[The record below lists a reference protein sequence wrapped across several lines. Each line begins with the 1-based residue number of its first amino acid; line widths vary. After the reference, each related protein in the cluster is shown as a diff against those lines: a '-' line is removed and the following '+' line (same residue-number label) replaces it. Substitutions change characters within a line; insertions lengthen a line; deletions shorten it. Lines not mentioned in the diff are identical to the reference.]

1 MHMLVKL
8 IFITAAY
15 MYNIARASGV
25 CGKPELPDNTEPVP
39 DLYTDKNIGET
50 FRIKCAKGYIR
61 KAGTSSLIRCTQE
74 NGNAYWHS
82 DLPLKCIPDPRNPPV
97 ATTDPRNP
105 HVATTE
111 TQSPPQQFTS
121 STTERTARK
130 HPTLYCTSS
139 PTTATGHIALTT
151 TNEVVT
157 NKTRRTTSQPTLM
170 NTRKETESITTTNET
185 TTSYTSREYVTTT
198 TSHTPSGSFTTT
210 GVNTS
215 ERTSTISEGRNTG
228 AAFSDVSSCEC
239 HLLLFISYTQKYISP
254 LCAKF
259 LCFFFIQHLATVGGV
274 IGIILL
280 CLVAAVFIFLW
291 LRHRN
296 HRNHTQYHPK
306 PDPYTSYI
314 AVPVCASEHSS
325 AQSNKAE
332 NSAEGSVIDKNP
344 GIPQGADTC
353 DELLPQ
359 TDS

>member
-82 DLPLKCIPDPRNPPV
+82 DLPLKCIP
-97 ATTDPRNP
+97 DPRNP

-228 AAFSDVSSCEC
+228 AAFSDVSS
-239 HLLLFISYTQKYISP
+239 S
-254 LCAKF
+254 
-259 LCFFFIQHLATVGGV
+259 TVGGV

>member
-39 DLYTDKNIGET
+39 DLYIDKNIGET

-228 AAFSDVSSCEC
+228 AAFSNVSS
-239 HLLLFISYTQKYISP
+239 S
-254 LCAKF
+254 
-259 LCFFFIQHLATVGGV
+259 TVGGV
-274 IGIILL
+274 TGIILL
-280 CLVAAVFIFLW
+280 CLAAVFIFLW

-296 HRNHTQYHPK
+296 HRNHTEYHPK

-332 NSAEGSVIDKNP
+332 NSAEDSVIDKNP

>member
-39 DLYTDKNIGET
+39 DLYIDKNIGET
-50 FRIKCAKGYIR
+50 FRIKCAKGYVR

-105 HVATTE
+105 PVATTE

-139 PTTATGHIALTT
+139 PTT
-151 TNEVVT
+151 
-157 NKTRRTTSQPTLM
+157 
-170 NTRKETESITTTNET
+170 
-185 TTSYTSREYVTTT
+185 
-198 TSHTPSGSFTTT
+198 

-228 AAFSDVSSCEC
+228 AAFSNVSS
-239 HLLLFISYTQKYISP
+239 S
-254 LCAKF
+254 
-259 LCFFFIQHLATVGGV
+259 TVGGV
-274 IGIILL
+274 TGIILL
-280 CLVAAVFIFLW
+280 CLAAVLIFLW

-296 HRNHTQYHPK
+296 HRNHTEYHPK

-332 NSAEGSVIDKNP
+332 NSAEDSVIDKNP